1 MGTKN
6 ISLMHKSLLQFALC
20 AGVLLAAATPLF
32 YHLTKNYYAE
42 DMIDI
47 IEAVQ
52 EGKPMPAPDLE
63 EDILHGVVLQFALI
77 LLVLGAAIVLMLG
90 VLSKRLWRPFDR
102 TLQVMESFRLE
113 DGVVPQLPESGISE
127 FSRLNNVLGKLMDES
142 INSYRIQKEFT
153 ENASHELQT
162 PLAVFQSKLDM
173 LLQQPELTEDQAAII
188 QDLYRMNGRLSRL
201 NRNLLL
207 LAKMDNGQFAMD
219 EVDLVAVLEELRP
232 FFENL
237 CGDISLNMS
246 VQTKPYIIE
255 ANRPLLECLLN
266 NLVVNAVRHNVPGG
280 DINVSLSGDKLT
292 VSNTSDEPALDA
304 SHIFSRFYRPGGE
317 PSTSPKQSV
326 GTPVTRTVKKEGN
339 GLGLSIVKAVCDYH
353 GWGISYSYLDS
364 RHCFEVTFSSKAIRM

>member
-1 MGTKN
+1 MQKF
-6 ISLMHKSLLQFALC
+6 LLQFALC

-32 YHLTKNYYAE
+32 YLLTKNYYAE

-77 LLVLGAAIVLMLG
+77 LLVLSAAIVLMLG

-173 LLQQPELTEDQAAII
+173 LLQQPELTEDQAVII

-207 LAKMDNGQFAMD
+207 LAKMDNGQFAMA
-219 EVDLVAVLEELRP
+219 EVDLAAVLRELRP

-237 CGDISLNMS
+237 CGDIALNMS
-246 VQTKPYIIE
+246 VPAKPCVVE

-266 NLVVNAVRHNVPGG
+266 NLVVNAVRHNIHGG
-280 DINVSLSGDKLT
+280 DITVSLSEDKLA

-317 PSTSPKQSV
+317 SSMSTKQSS
-326 GTPVTRTVKKEGN
+326 GTSVTPTVKEEGN

-353 GWGISYSYLDS
+353 GWDISYSYLDS
-364 RHCFEVTFSSKAIRM
+364 RHRFEVTFSSKSIRM